1 MEKRKNYQLTE
12 HFSYNEMTRSAW
24 AERNNV
30 DNTPDALQLLALENL
45 CRKLLEPLR
54 QEFGPIRINS
64 GFRCPLVNEG
74 VHGVGNSKHLS
85 GEAADIYLPD
95 EETGRAYFRF
105 IKQHVDFDQLLFEYN
120 RYGSMWIHCSVCLDE
135 RENRHQCFPNYR
147 VR

>member
-120 RYGSMWIHCSVCLDE
+120 RFGARWIHCSVLLDATK
-135 RENRHQCFPNYR
+135 NRHQAILNYVQR
-147 VR
+147 